1 MSAPGTPSRVVTV
14 FGERLDL
21 YKPREADRFLAHMV
35 TYGAAA
41 ACEWG
46 KEFLLAQR
54 IVGQAIYDAS
64 QSEEDRFEAEADA
77 LTDLDRDD
85 H

>member
-1 MSAPGTPSRVVTV
+1 MAAQEPSRVVTV

-21 YKPREADRFLAHMV
+21 YKPREADRFLMHMRS
-35 TYGAAA
+35 YGAAA
-41 ACEWG
+41 ECEWA
-46 KEFLLAQR
+46 KEYLLAQR
-54 IVGQAIYDAS
+54 IVSRAIADAS